1 MNIFVNLLETRIYR
15 ERKNLKWVWFLSF
28 INPIYASIE
37 VIWYLIMWSIW
48 WSSHNFETILFCDM
62 LTVFCIFDL
71 QNIEVT
77 SMFEINIGRLDPQD
91 TITKYSTDK
100 LCNVTPSYLR
110 NNTRNQ
116 ANMTHV
122 DDQFWDI
129 ELRAT
134 SLYKVIWSYCRSW
147 RQLKL

>member
-1 MNIFVNLLETRIYR
+1 
-15 ERKNLKWVWFLSF
+15 
-28 INPIYASIE
+28 
-37 VIWYLIMWSIW
+37 
-48 WSSHNFETILFCDM
+48 M

-134 SLYKVIWSYCRSW
+134 SLYKVI
-147 RQLKL
+147 